1 MTRTKKEINAEIAL
15 WESIADSRVERLGP
29 NDKTVKQ
36 ADNKVKSLL
45 NEWLLIDEKE
55 NNHETI

>member
-15 WESIADSRVERLGP
+15 WESIADNRAERLGP

-36 ADNKVKSLL
+36 ADNKIKSLL
-45 NEWLLIDEKE
+45 NEWLSIDQKE
-55 NNHETI
+55 NNHV

>member
-1 MTRTKKEINAEIAL
+1 MFRTKREINAEIAL
-15 WESIADSRVERLGP
+15 WESIADSRAERLGP

-36 ADNKVKSLL
+36 ADNKIKSLL

-55 NNHETI
+55 QNHV